1 MSSAESLVVH
11 CYRPNDRDRLRNADP
26 SLDKGKVTCYNFVTV
41 GVSVLKSALLPHV
54 EVIDE
59 LLVIVLAF
67 VDCDSALYRDRVV
80 VHLGGCHEIFS
91 IGIDIMALLK
101 GVFMVTRLEGGG
113 VKITGYNDSSIQPNR
128 IDRA

>member
-1 MSSAESLVVH
+1 M
-11 CYRPNDRDRLRNADP
+11 
-26 SLDKGKVTCYNFVTV
+26 
-41 GVSVLKSALLPHV
+41 LKSALLPHV

-67 VDCDSALYRDRVV
+67 VDCDSALYRDREV

-113 VKITGYNDSSIQPNR
+113 VKIIGYNDSSIQPNR

>member
-1 MSSAESLVVH
+1 M
-11 CYRPNDRDRLRNADP
+11 
-26 SLDKGKVTCYNFVTV
+26 
-41 GVSVLKSALLPHV
+41 LKSALLPHV